1 MVKAPNESDHMAH
14 SHISACIWIC
24 MYVDYEGTKKKVPR
38 RNNLSANKQDCI
50 YNARQGEWNRQRQW

>member
-50 YNARQGEWNRQRQW
+50 YNARQGI